1 MQLDLTSD
9 DEIMFA
15 AVVVVCVLTLGES
28 DHANLLAA
36 TTPLASVSTAQHLRA
51 TTPPSMMTTTAATTT
66 TEPAVGVSIVAAA
79 SPRQAFTGFGFSMVR
94 EAGRAAL
101 MYNVSADA
109 RERILSLLVE
119 GLGSNVLRLW
129 WTPPEPLAG
138 QVAGPQQSIKLL
150 ICSFSNHI
158 FNVRLRFSDFSLF
171 RDETCRHNK
180 RRRNLS
186 RELR

>member
-1 MQLDLTSD
+1 
-9 DEIMFA
+9 MFA

-28 DHANLLAA
+28 DHATLLAA
-36 TTPLASVSTAQHLRA
+36 TTPLAPRAESTAQHLRA

-79 SPRQAFTGFGFSMVR
+79 SPRQAFNGFGFSMVR

-101 MYNVSADA
+101 MYNVSADD

-138 QVAGPQQSIKLL
+138 GPQQSIKLL
-150 ICSFSNHI
+150 ICSFSSHI

-171 RDETCRHNK
+171 RDESRHNK